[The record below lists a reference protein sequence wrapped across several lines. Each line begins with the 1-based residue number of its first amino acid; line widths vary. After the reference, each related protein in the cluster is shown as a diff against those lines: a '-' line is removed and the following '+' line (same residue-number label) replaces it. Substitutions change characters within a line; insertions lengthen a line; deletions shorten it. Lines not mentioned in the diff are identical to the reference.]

1 MTASNQ
7 VEYQGIGVKIPSPI
21 KNNTKSLIG
30 KFKIIVISP
39 ILKSYLNGVGAAFL
53 GLPFVRSDMRDQS
66 HSQIKICQHHFLN
79 SW

>member
-1 MTASNQ
+1 MTVLNQ
-7 VEYQGIGVKIPSPI
+7 VEYQGISDK
-21 KNNTKSLIG
+21 KEYKQIG

-53 GLPFVRSDMRDQS
+53 GLPCVRSDMRHQS